1 MKKMIAIVTI
11 STLLLLSGCLNQK
24 VATVEPTVG
33 IKATDI
39 APMNTKLSSGLTLDE
54 IKNTQVYAPQSQKN
68 VKLTDGKYEAGDG
81 ADYALV
87 EVLPQST
94 LADLNGDGVQ
104 DAAVLLAEN
113 TGGSGVFVSLVAFL
127 SSENG
132 FSESQAVLI
141 DDRPQINSLSVANG
155 KITIDALIH
164 AENDAM
170 VSPSLRV
177 MESYMIYGDSLS
189 LVGLESTL
197 ADSVRRI
204 KVEIPAEEDIVA
216 GNIEVK
222 GSMPIAPFE
231 NTLRYRFYD
240 ASGKVLEE
248 GAFKVE
254 STDVGK
260 PASFDNLL
268 TPPTAPGGTK
278 LRLELAELSAKDGSP
293 LCLASVDLKVK

>member
-155 KITIDALIH
+155 KITVGALIH
-164 AENDAM
+164 AENDPM
-170 VSPSLRV
+170 ISPTLKV
-177 MESYMIYGDSLS
+177 MESYRVQGDSLS
-189 LVGLESTL
+189 LVGLESTT
-197 ADSVRRI
+197 ANTVRKI
-204 KVEIPAEEDIVA
+204 VIEVPAERDIVV

-222 GSMPIAPFE
+222 GNMPVAPFE

-240 ASGKVLEE
+240 ASGKVLDED
-248 GAFKVE
+248 AFKVE
-254 STDVGK
+254 SADVGK
-260 PASFDNLL
+260 PATFDNLL
-268 TPPTAPGGTK
+268 TLPAAPDGAK
-278 LRLELAELSAKDGSP
+278 LRLELAELSAKDGSQ
-293 LCLASVDLKVK
+293 LCLTSVNLTVR

>member
-1 MKKMIAIVTI
+1 
-11 STLLLLSGCLNQK
+11 
-24 VATVEPTVG
+24 
-33 IKATDI
+33 
-39 APMNTKLSSGLTLDE
+39 
-54 IKNTQVYAPQSQKN
+54 
-68 VKLTDGKYEAGDG
+68 
-81 ADYALV
+81 
-87 EVLPQST
+87 
-94 LADLNGDGVQ
+94 
-104 DAAVLLAEN
+104 
-113 TGGSGVFVSLVAFL
+113 
-127 SSENG
+127 
-132 FSESQAVLI
+132 
-141 DDRPQINSLSVANG
+141 
-155 KITIDALIH
+155 
-164 AENDAM
+164 
-170 VSPSLRV
+170 
-177 MESYMIYGDSLS
+177 MIYGDSLS

>member
-11 STLLLLSGCLNQK
+11 LTLLLLSGCLNQK

-54 IKNTQVYAPQSQKN
+54 IKNAQVYAPQSQKN

-113 TGGSGVFVSLVAFL
+113 TGGSGVFVSLVVFL

-141 DDRPQINSLSVANG
+141 DDRPQINSLSVTNG
-155 KITIDALIH
+155 KITVDALIH

-170 VSPSLRV
+170 VSPTLRV
-177 MESYMIYGDSLS
+177 MESYRVYGGSLS
-189 LVGLESTL
+189 LVELESTL
-197 ADSVRRI
+197 ADNVRKI
-204 KVEIPAEEDIVA
+204 KVEIPAEKDIVA
-216 GNIEVK
+216 GNIEVR
-222 GSMPIAPFE
+222 GNMPVAPFE

-254 STDVGK
+254 SADVGN
-260 PASFDNLL
+260 PATFDNLL
-268 TPPTAPGGTK
+268 TLPAAPDGAK

-293 LCLASVDLKVK
+293 LCLTSVNLTVR